1 MSLLPTMNWC
11 SMADIDL
18 QLEWFPMP
26 KSAKNKTNTRV
37 RTRTLSRNLIAS
49 LAHGLSVL
57 EAVAAHTEDIQ
68 LATLADAV
76 GMKKTSTW
84 RLVHTLVEMGYV
96 YQDPKTRSFRPAP
109 RVLSLG
115 YAYFDSLDLKQLSSP
130 FLRELSAQ
138 CGETVNLA
146 VLDRD
151 ELVYIER
158 IRTSQIV
165 NINLHVGSRLP
176 LYSTSLGRALICEM
190 PGVWLQDYLA
200 RLSSDPRAK
209 DYLHSG
215 KNSLVKTLEEVRK
228 LKYSLNDEE
237 LVKGLRSIASPVR
250 SATGEIV
257 AAVGI
262 AVPSSRVTITDLRR
276 NFSPELLSTTERI
289 SAALGYR

>member
-1 MSLLPTMNWC
+1 
-11 SMADIDL
+11 MADIDL
-18 QLEWFPMP
+18 QLEWCPMP
-26 KSAKNKTNTRV
+26 KSRKNTTNTKV
-37 RTRTLSRNLIAS
+37 RTRTLPRNLIAS

-84 RLVHTLVEMGYV
+84 RLVHTLVQMGYV

-158 IRTSQIV
+158 IRTPQII

-190 PGVWLQDYLA
+190 PGAWLQDYLA
-200 RLSSDPRAK
+200 RISSDSRAK

-215 KNSLVKTLEEVRK
+215 KRSLSKTLEEVRK

-250 SATGEIV
+250 SATGEII

-262 AVPSSRVTITDLRR
+262 AVPSSRVTVTDLRR
-276 NFSPELLSTTERI
+276 NFSPELLSTTKNI